1 MFLAGRTAVVAWR
14 GVWMTTLVFISFG
27 GQSLQGC
34 LAFVYIRVWDKCI
47 AVLIWSLAVFFRY
60 FTGY

>member
-1 MFLAGRTAVVAWR
+1 
-14 GVWMTTLVFISFG
+14 MTTLVFISFG